1 MAGFSKT
8 YSGDFTSFV
17 AGKIVGAAG
26 LAKGEKDRRVAEGL
40 ERARS
45 GSLFARAL
53 QHEFGGDL
61 YNRTLGNIDPRKK
74 FAETDRKSS
83 KEGRFTGQFPE
94 GKGKSGSSV
103 DKEVE
108 SAKDELLKEDDSIPV
123 KDEKLRTQVSK
134 FLGTEIATKMNVV
147 NYATNE
153 VVKEVKGVRSDL
165 DKTHSLISHQT
176 DILSEKFDVILGIFD
191 ANLAYQKK
199 IAEEAKVRRRE
210 AELEQEKDLSST
222 RAIEEAFGGKKGD
235 LSTALLRKILGF
247 ASKGLLKKLT
257 GKNIKAASAVK
268 DLLDIFGSKGGR
280 KGISK
285 IGSRFLRTILR
296 EKDPLKRGKI
306 TKILSGRGSKAEIAR
321 FLNVEGLS
329 ELDFRKI
336 NRSALTSQ
344 RGPKAPR
351 VGSKFEAAG
360 ADALRDIAADADFM
374 SGAARQQATTLD
386 KMLDGGRKGVTKKGK
401 AKLGRETLERV
412 TQKSG
417 GEIAE
422 KLGKKAATKAASKSL
437 KFVPGVGTV
446 IALGEAAFRAAE
458 GDWTGAAL
466 SALSAI
472 PIAGWAFTAVDIAR
486 DMGVNPLGLPAA
498 GPSMFETGTG
508 LARKGPA
515 VLHGTEMVVGSKD
528 REDAL
533 NSYSEAV
540 QKQTDMLVS
549 SAISLGNATG
559 FGPEVNSEIKK
570 LGVKYTFVRMPVDT
584 DIGNARVAKGPD
596 VIPAVRLFDLQ
607 TREEKEEKKK
617 PETEDDKDD
626 SSTPST
632 STPSTTTPVTNG
644 SYASGTWI
652 GPTGDRDGE
661 QTGLNMN
668 LPGGIGTPIY
678 APVDLIY
685 RSKGTDG
692 NPAVGLQGDA
702 DAKGPAGR
710 GFGYY
715 GAYYFEKDGKEYEVL
730 MGHFRDLPL
739 KGNSEGQ
746 VIPKGTLLG
755 YQGASGRSVSK
766 DNGIYPHISLHVNG
780 IGFIA
785 GNDVLKWFADGL
797 ASGKS
802 SSGPTGKG
810 YGKGGGER
818 AKAFHELA
826 KDEALSSLTPGVN
839 DYVKPGGF
847 SVISNTPWD
856 TITDNTLLYPY
867 DDGTGVATIGYGS
880 AQMRGITFGT
890 NPIPV
895 RQAKAWLK
903 DDISRISNNLSKNIK
918 WWDSMTDDQKAGLI
932 MFEYNA
938 GEGNSYISSKGYPS
952 LVRALEEG
960 NIRAAIE
967 EIQRTGPAQS
977 RIDVEQNLLRSGPQQ
992 IVGPKI
998 VGPEIVGEGKVGSGI
1013 PFFPDLTIMKGIQG
1027 GLQRSSEREK
1037 NSELLKLLPVL
1048 NNKSRDLQSN
1058 SSLMED
1064 VEEKMVVQTIIMN
1077 NTTTVA
1083 SRSTNITSNI
1093 KTDNNS
1099 LKDYQMAVLGS

>member
-1 MAGFSKT
+1 MAGLSKT

-108 SAKDELLKEDDSIPV
+108 SAKEQLLKEDDSIPV

-134 FLGTEIATKMNVV
+134 FLGTEIATRMNVV

-247 ASKGLLKKLT
+247 AGKGLLKKLT
-257 GKNIKAASAVK
+257 GKNIKAAGAVK
-268 DLLDIFGSKGGR
+268 DLLDIFGSKGSR

-306 TKILSGRGSKAEIAR
+306 TKILSGRGTKAEIAR

-336 NRSALTSQ
+336 NRSALTTQ
-344 RGPKAPR
+344 RGPKTPR
-351 VGSKFEAAG
+351 VGSRFEAAG

-374 SGAARQQATTLD
+374 SGAARQQASTLD
-386 KMLDGGRKGVTKKGK
+386 EMLDGGRKGVTKKGK

-412 TQKSG
+412 TRESG
-417 GEIAE
+417 EE
-422 KLGKKAATKAASKSL
+422 VSKKLGKKVATKAAGKSL

-458 GDWTGAAL
+458 GDFTGAAL

-617 PETEDDKDD
+617 PETEDG
-626 SSTPST
+626 SEENL
-632 STPSTTTPVTNG
+632 STTPITTNPEPLTTASSVMVDETGESGADFTPAG
-644 SYASGTWI
+644 SNNRVIYDGKIVEIGHQYNPNVMGGDDRQGAGYGTYVVVRSSHPDYGEFDGLYAHFPGKDSIVVKVGDEVERGDILGPMATTAQYADPKTRPIVGSGT
-652 GPTGDRDGE
+652 GPHTSLDFLKVGSSEAHPNWR
-661 QTGLNMN
+661 QLTS
-668 LPGGIGTPIY
+668 GIDPNFKTEP
-678 APVDLIY
+678 
-685 RSKGTDG
+685 
-692 NPAVGLQGDA
+692 
-702 DAKGPAGR
+702 
-710 GFGYY
+710 
-715 GAYYFEKDGKEYEVL
+715 
-730 MGHFRDLPL
+730 
-739 KGNSEGQ
+739 SEGE
-746 VIPKGTLLG
+746 GG
-755 YQGASGRSVSK
+755 SG
-766 DNGIYPHISLHVNG
+766 H
-780 IGFIA
+780 
-785 GNDVLKWFADGL
+785 
-797 ASGKS
+797 
-802 SSGPTGKG
+802 
-810 YGKGGGER
+810 R

-839 DYVKPGGF
+839 DYVKPGGL

-856 TITDNTLLYPY
+856 TITDDTLLYPY
-867 DDGTGVATIGYGS
+867 DDGTGVPTIGYGS
-880 AQMRGITFGT
+880 ATMRGITFDT

-903 DDISRISNNLSKNIK
+903 DDINRISTGLSENIK
-918 WWDSMTDDQKAGLI
+918 WWDSMTDEQKAGLI

-938 GEGNSYISSKGYPS
+938 GEGNSYISGKGYPS

-977 RIDVEQNLLRSGPQQ
+977 RIDVEQELLRSGPQQ

-998 VGPEIVGEGKVGSGI
+998 VGPKIVGEEKVGSGI
-1013 PFFPDLTIMKGIQG
+1013 PFFPDLTIMKGIQD
-1027 GLQRSSEREK
+1027 GLQRSNEREK

-1064 VEEKMVVQTIIMN
+1064 VEEKMIVQTIIMN
-1077 NTTTVA
+1077 NNTNVV

>member
-1 MAGFSKT
+1 MAGLSKT

-165 DKTHSLISHQT
+165 DKTHRLISHQT

-247 ASKGLLKKLT
+247 AGKGLLKKLT
-257 GKNIKAASAVK
+257 GKNIKAAGAVK
-268 DLLDIFGSKGGR
+268 DLLDIFGSKGSR
-280 KGISK
+280 KGVSK

-296 EKDPLKRGKI
+296 EKDPLKRRKI
-306 TKILSGRGSKAEIAR
+306 TKILSGRGSKAELAR
-321 FLNVEGLS
+321 FLHVEGLT

-344 RGPKAPR
+344 RGPKTPR
-351 VGSKFEAAG
+351 VGSNFEAAG
-360 ADALRDIAADADFM
+360 ADALRDIAADADFG
-374 SGAARQQATTLD
+374 SGAARNQATTLD
-386 KMLDGGRKGVTKKGK
+386 EILDGGRKGVTKKGK

-412 TQKSG
+412 TRESG
-417 GEIAE
+417 EE
-422 KLGKKAATKAASKSL
+422 VSKKLGKKVATKAAGKSL
-437 KFVPGVGTV
+437 KFVPGVGTI

-458 GDWTGAAL
+458 GDFTGAAL

-607 TREEKEEKKK
+607 TREEKEEKEK
-617 PETEDDKDD
+617 PETEDG
-626 SSTPST
+626 SEEN
-632 STPSTTTPVTNG
+632 PSTTPITTNPEPLTTASSVMVDETGESGADFTPAGSNNRVIYDGKIVEIGHQYNPNVTG
-644 SYASGTWI
+644 GDDRQGAGYGTYVVVRSSHPEYGEFDGLYAHFPGKDSIVVKVGDSVKRGDILGPMATAAQYADPKTRPIVGSGT
-652 GPTGDRDGE
+652 GPHTSLDFLKVGSSEAHPNWR
-661 QTGLNMN
+661 QLTS
-668 LPGGIGTPIY
+668 GIDPNFKTEP
-678 APVDLIY
+678 
-685 RSKGTDG
+685 
-692 NPAVGLQGDA
+692 
-702 DAKGPAGR
+702 
-710 GFGYY
+710 
-715 GAYYFEKDGKEYEVL
+715 
-730 MGHFRDLPL
+730 
-739 KGNSEGQ
+739 SEGE
-746 VIPKGTLLG
+746 GG
-755 YQGASGRSVSK
+755 SG
-766 DNGIYPHISLHVNG
+766 H
-780 IGFIA
+780 
-785 GNDVLKWFADGL
+785 
-797 ASGKS
+797 
-802 SSGPTGKG
+802 
-810 YGKGGGER
+810 R

-847 SVISNTPWD
+847 SVISNTPWGN
-856 TITDNTLLYPY
+856 ITDDTLLYPY
-867 DDGTGVATIGYGS
+867 DDGTGVPTIGYGS
-880 AQMRGITFGT
+880 AAMRGITFET
-890 NPIPV
+890 NPVTV

-903 DDISRISNNLSKNIK
+903 DDINRISTGLSENIK
-918 WWDSMTDDQKAGLI
+918 WWDSMTDEQKAGLI

-938 GEGNSYISSKGYPS
+938 GEGNSYISGKGYPS

-977 RIDVEQNLLRSGPQQ
+977 RIDVEQELLRSGPQQ

-998 VGPEIVGEGKVGSGI
+998 VGPKIVGEEKVGSGI
-1013 PFFPDLTIMKGIQG
+1013 PFFPDLTIMKGIQD
-1027 GLQRSSEREK
+1027 GLQRNNEREK

-1064 VEEKMVVQTIIMN
+1064 VEEKMIVQTIIMN

>member
-1 MAGFSKT
+1 MAGLSKT

-247 ASKGLLKKLT
+247 AGKGLLKKLT
-257 GKNIKAASAVK
+257 GKNIKAAGAVK

-280 KGISK
+280 KGVTQ

-296 EKDPLKRGKI
+296 EKDPLKRRKI
-306 TKILSGRGSKAEIAR
+306 TKILSGRGSKAELAR
-321 FLNVEGLS
+321 FLHVEGLT

-344 RGPKAPR
+344 RKPKTPR

-360 ADALRDIAADADFM
+360 ADALRDIAADADFG
-374 SGAARQQATTLD
+374 SGAARNQATTLD
-386 KMLDGGRKGVTKKGK
+386 EILDGGRKGVTKKGK

-412 TQKSG
+412 TRESG
-417 GEIAE
+417 EE
-422 KLGKKAATKAASKSL
+422 VSKKLGKKVATKAAGKSL
-437 KFVPGVGTV
+437 KFVPGVGTI

-458 GDWTGAAL
+458 GDFTGAAL

-607 TREEKEEKKK
+607 TREEKEEKEK
-617 PETEDDKDD
+617 PETEDG
-626 SSTPST
+626 SEEN
-632 STPSTTTPVTNG
+632 PSTTPITTNPEPLTTASSVMVDETGESGADFTPAG
-644 SYASGTWI
+644 SNNRVIYDGKIVEIGHQYNPNVMGGDDRQGAGYGTYVVVRSSHPEYGEFDGLYAHFPGKDSIVVKVGDSVKRGDILGPMATAAQYADPKTRPIVGSGT
-652 GPTGDRDGE
+652 GPHTSLDFLKVGSSEAHPNWR
-661 QTGLNMN
+661 QLTS
-668 LPGGIGTPIY
+668 GIDPNFKTEP
-678 APVDLIY
+678 
-685 RSKGTDG
+685 
-692 NPAVGLQGDA
+692 
-702 DAKGPAGR
+702 
-710 GFGYY
+710 
-715 GAYYFEKDGKEYEVL
+715 
-730 MGHFRDLPL
+730 
-739 KGNSEGQ
+739 SEGE
-746 VIPKGTLLG
+746 GG
-755 YQGASGRSVSK
+755 SG
-766 DNGIYPHISLHVNG
+766 H
-780 IGFIA
+780 
-785 GNDVLKWFADGL
+785 
-797 ASGKS
+797 
-802 SSGPTGKG
+802 
-810 YGKGGGER
+810 R

-856 TITDNTLLYPY
+856 TITDDTLLYPY
-867 DDGTGVATIGYGS
+867 DDGTGVPTIGYGS
-880 AQMRGITFGT
+880 ASMRGITFET
-890 NPIPV
+890 NPVTV

-903 DDISRISNNLSKNIK
+903 DDINRISTGLSKNIK
-918 WWDSMTDDQKAGLI
+918 WWDSMTDEQKAGLI

-938 GEGNSYISSKGYPS
+938 GEGNSYISGKGYPS

-977 RIDVEQNLLRSGPQQ
+977 RIDVEQELLRSGPQQ

-998 VGPEIVGEGKVGSGI
+998 VGPKIVGEEKVGSGI
-1013 PFFPDLTIMKGIQG
+1013 PFFPDLTIMKGIQD
-1027 GLQRSSEREK
+1027 GLQRNNEREK

-1064 VEEKMVVQTIIMN
+1064 VEEKMIVQTIIMN